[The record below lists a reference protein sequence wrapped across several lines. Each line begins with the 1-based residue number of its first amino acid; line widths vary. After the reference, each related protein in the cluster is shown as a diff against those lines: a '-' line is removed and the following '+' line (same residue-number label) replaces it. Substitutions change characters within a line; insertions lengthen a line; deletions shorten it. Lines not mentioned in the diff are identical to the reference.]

1 MSDSTVWEGA
11 VRSAEYVVYHGIWT
25 NWSRGRIMGATLT
38 VSRTDGNYLLAFTA
52 FFISMVSARFWRILC
67 FIAHNKFSTS
77 EPRDAIHHQRQAILR
92 NSASA
97 PSSLWTFLQ
106 LIWTWRRVA
115 DRLLARAMPVVL
127 TATACAAAFTVA
139 GGFSSQ
145 LSTGISNEVLLDGS
159 GCGIV
164 DTTIGANGSGNSALS
179 HEANRIFNAA
189 NYAQQCYSVNMSR
202 AFECTTFVQPSLP
215 SIVDY
220 NAPCP
225 FDNEICRS
233 NSSNIHLD
241 TGYIDCS
248 QLLGINAP
256 RSERILFRS
265 TLSCAPLVTENYSE
279 NVTLPSGNF
288 TRYYYGPSQNPGNQN
303 FTYQAPDLSSQ
314 YPEIIGH
321 TQARGKNL
329 QVA

>member
-1 MSDSTVWEGA
+1 MSNSTAWQGA
-11 VRSAEYVVYHGIWT
+11 VPSAAYVVYHGIWT

-92 NSASA
+92 NSPSA

-164 DTTIGANGSGNSALS
+164 DTMIGANGSGNSALS
-179 HEANRIFNAA
+179 HEANGVFNAA

-202 AFECTTFVQPSLP
+202 AFDCTTFVQPTLP
-215 SIVDY
+215 SNIDR

-225 FDNEICRS
+225 FDHAICRS
-233 NSSNIHLD
+233 NASNIHLD
-241 TGYIDCS
+241 TGYIDSS

-288 TRYYYGPSQNPGNQN
+288 TRYYYGSPQRPGDQN

-314 YPEIIGH
+314 YPKISGH
-321 TQARGKNL
+321 TEVRGKNL